1 MIGSSKLV
9 CFSVVVLT
17 WMSVPSEGSFF
28 NSFGKILSKVEKSVV
43 DSAKKV
49 DEFYEE
55 HKTLIDAGALLI
67 LDATGV
73 GEVAS
78 VAEVIDLLSVPGNV
92 DEMFESAELV
102 INDMDKA
109 KMFEDVKSLVDSLK
123 HLKGLYS
130 STSEVGDQIHGS
142 VSTIMKLFEKED
154 SLFKRHPHIGA
165 PLLLKVAHTLAIS
178 KKTVNSKKIACEMAD
193 ILPEYL
199 QRTLHDRLEQ
209 LSTDEEFAWKLEL
222 NNAVNKELRKK
233 ESGISQETDPRCDNE
248 RGLCKTRFYQIFNA
262 VTPDEKC
269 FVDKYGAKPMY
280 CTCYFSCPEQYMTNL
295 HHHVESMF
303 PIKFFNKLCG
313 QHNTREPNGK

>member
-1 MIGSSKLV
+1 MIGSPKLV

-49 DEFYEE
+49 DEFYED
-55 HKTLIDAGALLI
+55 HKTLIDAGALII

-92 DEMFESAELV
+92 NEMFESAELV

-142 VSTIMKLFEKED
+142 VSTIMKLFEKKD

-178 KKTVNSKKIACEMAD
+178 KI
-193 ILPEYL
+193 
-199 QRTLHDRLEQ
+199 Q
-209 LSTDEEFAWKLEL
+209 STRRKLRARWPTSYQ
-222 NNAVNKELRKK
+222 NT
-233 ESGISQETDPRCDNE
+233 SNE
-248 RGLCKTRFYQIFNA
+248 R
-262 VTPDEKC
+262 
-269 FVDKYGAKPMY
+269 
-280 CTCYFSCPEQYMTNL
+280 CT
-295 HHHVESMF
+295 
-303 PIKFFNKLCG
+303 ID
-313 QHNTREPNGK
+313 